1 MCFGSIAEALRLS
14 IANKP
19 ALKMSDVPR
28 SHRDGHRHRNHASYF
43 ADRQAIEVVATEHVE
58 DYRAAA
64 DALLRSN
71 DVAIE
76 VGCAGGKTTA
86 VLGCRCAVAYGVDK
100 SFSPN
105 MLLEQQHHAREVGV
119 HFEQLDATDFRA
131 LMHLSKR
138 AAQKARERQPDVTGL
153 PTGFSVILVD
163 VSGSAKLSAVL
174 DLVDRYESIFKE
186 SLRLIIVKSF
196 RLTCLLDRA
205 RPYETSPYG
214 GPSPDSAV

>member
-1 MCFGSIAEALRLS
+1 MPVRGREQHTANYECTVELSDTRPGMMMCFGSIAEALRLS

-64 DALLRSN
+64 DALQRSN

-86 VLGCRCAVAYGVDK
+86 VLGCRCAGGVR
-100 SFSPN
+100 SRQI
-105 MLLEQQHHAREVGV
+105 LLAQYAVGAAAARTRGGRGESTLSNWTRRIFVPLCTFRSV
-119 HFEQLDATDFRA
+119 PHRRRVSDSQL
-131 LMHLSKR
+131 
-138 AAQKARERQPDVTGL
+138 
-153 PTGFSVILVD
+153 
-163 VSGSAKLSAVL
+163 
-174 DLVDRYESIFKE
+174 
-186 SLRLIIVKSF
+186 
-196 RLTCLLDRA
+196 
-205 RPYETSPYG
+205 
-214 GPSPDSAV
+214 

>member
-1 MCFGSIAEALRLS
+1 
-14 IANKP
+14 
-19 ALKMSDVPR
+19 
-28 SHRDGHRHRNHASYF
+28 
-43 ADRQAIEVVATEHVE
+43 
-58 DYRAAA
+58 
-64 DALLRSN
+64 
-71 DVAIE
+71 
-76 VGCAGGKTTA
+76 
-86 VLGCRCAVAYGVDK
+86 
-100 SFSPN
+100 
-105 MLLEQQHHAREVGV
+105 
-119 HFEQLDATDFRA
+119 
-131 LMHLSKR
+131 MHLSKR
-138 AAQKARERQPDVTGL
+138 AAQKARERQPAVTGL